1 MFTKL
6 QLLQFIFLLHL
17 PLIINKKLH
26 IQKNVNIVKKL
37 KEIHMTILTKRQ
49 TLSQNNAN
57 QKDSLVDSVR
67 ILSNITKKDIEK
79 SYNINGIYDTEA
91 YYSNRY
97 GWTLR
102 KTVD

>member
-1 MFTKL
+1 
-6 QLLQFIFLLHL
+6 
-17 PLIINKKLH
+17 
-26 IQKNVNIVKKL
+26 
-37 KEIHMTILTKRQ
+37 MTILTKRQ

-102 KTVD
+102 RTIA